1 MSRIFE
7 AFNTPRKNGFNEI
20 SLQKSFQG
28 RISDRTRTDRCSAR
42 TCSRTSS
49 RCARSGRC
57 GFATSG
63 GNWNKHNRRGAA
75 PTIGQCRDPGGWH
88 RPPPASRAGT
98 DGDPALSIVSVERGR
113 ASERGKRGPTV
124 RNRRTQRAHCGR
136 GSGYPVSR
144 VRRHITPATPARTHP
159 WRKRILAP
167 TPLTN
172 TTAPPCTMKF
182 LKIAAHEIST
192 GLLHNLL
199 AACPEDERILE
210 HRTRMDRSR
219 A

>member
-113 ASERGKRGPTV
+113 ASEGGNEGRQSEIDAHNGLTV
-124 RNRRTQRAHCGR
+124 GEALDTRC
-136 GSGYPVSR
+136 PVSGDTSR
-144 VRRHITPATPARTHP
+144 LPHRHAPIPGANASWLPHHLQTRRRH
-159 WRKRILAP
+159 LAP
-167 TPLTN
+167 
-172 TTAPPCTMKF
+172 
-182 LKIAAHEIST
+182 
-192 GLLHNLL
+192 
-199 AACPEDERILE
+199 
-210 HRTRMDRSR
+210 
-219 A
+219 

>member
-20 SLQKSFQG
+20 SLQKSFQE

-113 ASERGKRGPTV
+113 ASEGGNEGR
-124 RNRRTQRAHCGR
+124 QSEIDAHN
-136 GSGYPVSR
+136 GSLWERLWMPGVPCQ
-144 VRRHITPATPARTHP
+144 ATHHACHTGTHP
-159 WRKRILAP
+159 SLAQTHP
-167 TPLTN
+167 GSH
-172 TTAPPCTMKF
+172 TTYKHDGAT
-182 LKIAAHEIST
+182 LHHEISK
-192 GLLHNLL
+192 
-199 AACPEDERILE
+199 DR
-210 HRTRMDRSR
+210 RT
-219 A
+219 